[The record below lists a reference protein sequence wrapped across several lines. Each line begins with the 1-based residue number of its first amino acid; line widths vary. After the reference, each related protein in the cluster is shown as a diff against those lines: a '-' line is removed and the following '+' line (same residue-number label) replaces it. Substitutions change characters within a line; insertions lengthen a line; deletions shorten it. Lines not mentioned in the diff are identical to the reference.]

1 MTYSESLDKLF
12 QKMMKC
18 RNDEVLNFVIF
29 CLRPREETNSAT
41 VWLKIRFVEAFQL
54 LEMKAG
60 ISLEDA
66 AEIVFPQEG
75 DDSLECEQFHAY
87 VRDFK
92 GQ

>member
-1 MTYSESLDKLF
+1 MTYSESLKKLF
-12 QKMMKC
+12 QQMNEC
-18 RNDEVLNFVIF
+18 QNVEVLNFIAF
-29 CLRPREETNSAT
+29 CLQAQEAKSSAT
-41 VWLKIRFVEAFQL
+41 VWLKIRFVEAFEL
-54 LEMKAG
+54 LKMEAN

-66 AEIVFPQEG
+66 AEICFPQKG